1 MRIAITSDIHFF
13 PQWQQN
19 IHHFARVLSGF
30 APDLLIVA
38 GDTGEP
44 LELFAQGLQ
53 ALAPVCHRRAALAGN
68 HDVWRREEGYAYSSE
83 RLWEAE
89 LARVAQA
96 NGYTWLEHDNIVLDE
111 VGICGTIGWYD
122 YGGKP
127 AQLPFDDDFYEVIKP
142 QVTNDARY
150 IDWRWSDR
158 EFAARVGDQF
168 QVRLDALE
176 ANPAVHEV
184 LVATHVPLYEGAL
197 RSSATPQQA
206 LLNAY
211 YANIGLGEQVLQRAK
226 VRAVVSGHVHH
237 ERRLSIP
244 RANGR
249 PLTPLRVFTVPAD
262 YGFPAA
268 LLLDT
273 GTWDARA
280 IRSDGTTILAQ

>member
-19 IHHFARVLSGF
+19 IHHFARVLSSF
-30 APDLLIVA
+30 EPDLLIVA

-53 ALAPVCHRRAALAGN
+53 TLAPICKQRAALAGN
-68 HDVWRREEGYAYSSE
+68 HDVWRREKGYVYSSE

-89 LARVAQA
+89 LARVARA
-96 NGYTWLEHDNIVLDE
+96 NGYLWLEQDNLVVGG

-127 AQLPFDDDFYEVIKP
+127 DQLPFDDDFYEVIKL

-158 EFAARVGDQF
+158 EFAARVGDAF
-168 QVRLDALE
+168 QARLDRLE
-176 ANPAVHEV
+176 ADPSVYEV
-184 LVATHVPLYEGAL
+184 LVTTHVPLYAGAL
-197 RSSATPQQA
+197 RPSATPEQA

-211 YANIGLGEQVLQRAK
+211 YANVGLGEKVLTRPK

-244 RANGR
+244 RANGK

-273 GTWDARA
+273 ETWDARA
-280 IRSDGTTILAQ
+280 VRSDGTAILAQ